1 MSPGWSREEA
11 ETLKLLLMRHGVG
24 RWVRISDS
32 GLLPGKQIQQL
43 SAQTQRL
50 LGQQSLAAFTGLQV
64 DVDRIRADNE
74 ARVDAPRK
82 AGLIVNSGPNPT
94 REIVKLLRA
103 EAEKR
108 YGLSREALALVDAR
122 LDEIARERF
131 LGGPLG
137 RRALEHPILALDAA
151 ALTDAQLRRF
161 VAILKQQEARLEATA
176 AALRPGGG
184 VYAPGGG
191 GSGANGSGGAAA
203 ADANTACAL
212 SAARSASASLDP
224 ARGPGAADARG
235 GAAAR
240 PGSAAGAPRAGASR
254 AGSGSPGPGG
264 TATSGAARPGKKGK
278 GSRGGGA
285 SKKRAAP
292 EADGDEEGAGGR
304 RDSVDPEAALGSDD
318 EEWKPRAASRAAK
331 GRGRRAAGGGGAGGR
346 AARRRGGGE
355 DELEVALASLEAMG
369 FSRKMARDA
378 MRECDDDVAAALD
391 WLLAMAG

>member
-50 LGQQSLAAFTGLQV
+50 LGQQSLAAFTGLRV
-64 DVDRIRADNE
+64 DLDRIRADNE

-94 REIVKLLRA
+94 REIVRLLRG

-108 YGLSREALALVDAR
+108 YGLTPEALALVEAR

-137 RRALEHPILALDAA
+137 RRALEHPVLALDVTKLDDESIERLLAA
-151 ALTDAQLRRF
+151 
-161 VAILKQQEARLEATA
+161 LKQQETRLEATA

-184 VYAPGGG
+184 VYAAGTAGG
-191 GSGANGSGGAAA
+191 GSGGNAGLGG
-203 ADANTACAL
+203 
-212 SAARSASASLDP
+212 SASASGAHASRASSGEAPLDEIDDR
-224 ARGPGAADARG
+224 ASSGA
-235 GAAAR
+235 
-240 PGSAAGAPRAGASR
+240 SKAGASGPPPPHGGAQR
-254 AGSGSPGPGG
+254 PAKKGASSGKGKKRPAPEPADADEGPGG
-264 TATSGAARPGKKGK
+264 SWADDRTSGPFPN
-278 GSRGGGA
+278 A
-285 SKKRAAP
+285 SA
-292 EADGDEEGAGGR
+292 
-304 RDSVDPEAALGSDD
+304 SSDD
-318 EEWKPRAASRAAK
+318 EEWKPKGGRKATRTKAKKAGKASAAGAGAPRASAR
-331 GRGRRAAGGGGAGGR
+331 RRAAGKGV
-346 AARRRGGGE
+346 
-355 DELEVALASLEAMG
+355 DELEVALSSLEAMG
-369 FSRKMARDA
+369 FTRQMARDA

-391 WLLAMAG
+391 WLLAMAGSA